1 MASAVVSVAGG
12 ARFQAVSIE
21 TIGTT
26 SVHLPQDLELETK
39 YVCAS
44 KYYLMM
50 SMMVAELASICLAL
64 SLGNPKL

>member
-21 TIGTT
+21 TIGTM
-26 SVHLPQDLELETK
+26 SLHLPQDLELDTK

-50 SMMVAELASICLAL
+50 SMTVA
-64 SLGNPKL
+64 